1 MSEAG
6 LRPSWISAFSLAMNL
21 KRAQPAVLPFFL
33 LLCNGICPQPNC
45 VLLEN
50 CHKGHRY
57 TSHWNRTAFFA
68 KRQDKERLLLYSS
81 LWGVFFLGLSFLLS
95 ILVPYSDWLTNIR
108 EWWAFNT
115 PPIQFSGISSCALT
129 LGAAGQF
136 VLNRFW
142 PFSRI
147 WNQQKEGRRAIETY
161 GTELEKLLYR
171 SLIDEKRVML
181 TLKNGKVY
189 IGRVTISLSPQ
200 EDRDLMLLPSKSGYR
215 DEKQRLMLTTD
226 YDQTYRAIV
235 ETEKDY
241 LDIIADFGVTVP
253 IPEVLTVSL
262 YREEV
267 HTKYFHH
274 EDPPDT
280 SSRQLPSGIVPSG
293 PPTAKPALGIPVDER
308 ISKTLK

>member
-1 MSEAG
+1 M
-6 LRPSWISAFSLAMNL
+6 
-21 KRAQPAVLPFFL
+21 PFNL
-33 LLCNGICPQPNC
+33 LLLP
-45 VLLEN
+45 LL
-50 CHKGHRY
+50 GGFIFF
-57 TSHWNRTAFFA
+57 SHWNRTAFFA

-115 PPIQFSGISSCALT
+115 PPIQFSGISSCALA

-136 VLNRFW
+136 VLNRLW

-147 WNQQKEGRRAIETY
+147 WNTQKEGRRAIETY
-161 GTELEKLLYR
+161 GTQLEKLLYR
-171 SLIDEKRVML
+171 SLIEEKRVML
-181 TLKNGKVY
+181 TLKGGKVY
-189 IGRVTISLSPQ
+189 IGRVTISLTPQ

-215 DEKQRLMLTTD
+215 DEKKRLTLTTD

-235 ETEKDY
+235 ETEGDY
-241 LDIIADFGVTVP
+241 LSIIADFGVTVP
-253 IPEVLTVSL
+253 IPEVLTASL

-280 SSRQLPSGIVPSG
+280 SRRQLASGTVPSG
-293 PPTAKPALGIPVDER
+293 AATAQQELGIPVDKE
-308 ISKTLK
+308 ISNPRK